1 MQALLEKNSIDVM
14 IEKYCLELPGKMI
27 CQFAQRQRRRQASM
41 HHWKVTKPGARSCNN
56 KVQPDD
62 HIGPEASPS
71 AVLGLFPLH
80 SNSRSTPALR
90 AKPSE
95 HTEGPATTTLDWT
108 SRGLLRSFTKP
119 AKVCKKLQDLAGLNT
134 QSRPKASVRPRWPR
148 GTSGGCTVAGLG
160 DAKAS
165 RGCETLL
172 ALSPR
177 PVEET
182 SLRGS
187 PKASRMPAQ
196 FATPRWFQGSP
207 QGSRGSRISWAARRH
222 HSQRRLQ
229 DLAGLEA
236 AKPAEVVRPCWS

>member
-62 HIGPEASPS
+62 HIGPEANPS

-95 HTEGPATTTLDWT
+95 HTEGPAATTLDWT

-119 AKVCKKLQDLAGLNT
+119 AKVCKKLQDLAGLNYSRQT
-134 QSRPKASVRPRWPR
+134 QRQCK
-148 GTSGGCTVAGLG
+148 
-160 DAKAS
+160 
-165 RGCETLL
+165 
-172 ALSPR
+172 
-177 PVEET
+177 T
-182 SLRGS
+182 SL
-187 PKASRMPAQ
+187 A
-196 FATPRWFQGSP
+196 PR
-207 QGSRGSRISWAARRH
+207 H
-222 HSQRRLQ
+222 QRRLH
-229 DLAGLEA
+229 
-236 AKPAEVVRPCWS
+236 RCWPRRRQSQQRL